1 MKKFLAMLLVT
12 MMLVPMCFAS
22 AEELDTSW
30 ILEEDTSIS
39 GDISFWMPFKGSQ
52 GMDALIAD
60 FNTIYPNIKLT

>member
-39 GDISFWMPFKGSQ
+39 GDISFWMPSR
-52 GMDALIAD
+52 ALRVW
-60 FNTIYPNIKLT
+60 TP